1 MTGSPNVVPAPL
13 LVGEGLPAFEAI
25 SAAQVE
31 EHIPQLL
38 SLLNAEL
45 DALEAVLSEAF
56 AADRR
61 LDWAEVLDPLQRLGE
76 QLRWSWGV
84 VGHLN
89 GVCNSLDLR
98 LAHASQQAAV
108 VQFGSRAGQSQL
120 IYRALQTL
128 ERQHQAASPGAPGRL
143 DATQL
148 RILAAELRDMQLRG
162 VGLEGDVQATFN
174 LASQELAEL
183 STRFSNQ
190 VLDATNGWTLTLS
203 DPAQIEGLPTSLK
216 DQLAQAA
223 RSAGLLAA
231 DGSAPSSEAG
241 PWLLGLDM
249 PRYAPVLKY
258 SRNRNLREQLYRA
271 HVSRASGQADSANK
285 GSTDRSNDRSSDRNI
300 DSRTDSRNDSNNDTT
315 IASTKAGPLN
325 NWPLIERILTLR
337 GEQARR
343 LGFANWAEVS
353 LAAKMADSV
362 ASVEALLEELRAAA
376 FPVAQSELEQLRQCA
391 ARHGAPEASDLQPWD
406 VSFWAEVLR
415 QESFSLDGEALRPY
429 FPLPAVLEGLF
440 ALCGRLFGIRIEAA
454 DGQAPI
460 WHPDVRFFRVLE
472 ASGGAASAQG
482 AEPGAPSASLAETD
496 QPLALAAFYLDP
508 YSRPGSKRGG
518 AWMDECLVR
527 SLAPDGTP
535 VLPVAYLICNQSPP
549 LGETPS
555 LMTFEEVETLFH
567 EFGHGLQHML
577 TTVERP
583 QAAGINNVEWDAV
596 ELPSQFM
603 ENWCYDRATL
613 LGMARHWQSGEALPE
628 AEFAKLQAAR
638 TFMGGAAT
646 LRQIHLALTDLRLH
660 SDWSPD
666 SSESPEQLRR
676 RIAATTTV
684 LAPIDAD
691 AFLCSFGH
699 IFAGGYAAGYYA
711 YKWAEVL
718 SADAFSAFEDGGLD
732 NEEGIQATGRR
743 FRDTVLSLGGSRS
756 PAEVFEAFRGRQPS
770 TEALIRHSG
779 LVAA

>member
-1 MTGSPNVVPAPL
+1 MAHPMSGSLQVDPSPL
-13 LVGEGLPAFEAI
+13 LAGKGLPAFGAI
-25 SAAQVE
+25 TAAQVE
-31 EHIPQLL
+31 EHIPELL
-38 SLLNAEL
+38 SLLNGEL
-45 DALEAVLSEAF
+45 DALEAMLSQAL
-56 AADRR
+56 AAGGL
-61 LDWAEVLDPLQRLGE
+61 LDWAEVMDPLQRLGE

-89 GVCNSLDLR
+89 GVCNSPELR

-108 VQFGSRAGQSQL
+108 VQFGSRAGQSQVIFL
-120 IYRALQTL
+120 ALQTL
-128 ERQHQAASPGAPGRL
+128 ERQHQAAHPGAPGRL
-143 DATQL
+143 DGTQQ

-162 VGLEGDVQATFN
+162 VGLEGEVQAAFN
-174 LASQELAEL
+174 QASQELAEL

-190 VLDATNGWTLTLS
+190 VLDATNGWTLTL
-203 DPAQIEGLPTSLK
+203 DAPAQTEGLPTSLK

-223 RSAGLLAA
+223 RAAGLVAA
-231 DGSAPSSEAG
+231 DGNEPSSETG

-258 SRNRNLREQLYRA
+258 SRNRGLREQLYRA
-271 HVSRASGQADSANK
+271 HVSRASGQGEAADTS
-285 GSTDRSNDRSSDRNI
+285 SSDP
-300 DSRTDSRNDSNNDTT
+300 SRHEPP
-315 IASTKAGPLN
+315 KAGPPN
-325 NWPLIERILTLR
+325 NWPLIETILTLR
-337 GEQARR
+337 GDQARR
-343 LGFANWAEVS
+343 LGFVNWAEVS

-362 ASVEALLEELRAAA
+362 TSVEALLEELRAAA
-376 FPVAQSELEQLRQCA
+376 FPMAEAELEQLRQCA

-406 VSFWAEVLR
+406 VAFWAEVLR
-415 QESFSLDGEALRPY
+415 QESFSLDSEALRPY

-454 DGQAPI
+454 DGEAPI

-472 ASGGAASAQG
+472 ASGGAASAADQ
-482 AEPGAPSASLAETD
+482 EPQPGAPQAFSAGSS
-496 QPLALAAFYLDP
+496 QPIAAFYLDP

-527 SLAPDGTP
+527 SLGPDGTP
-535 VLPVAYLICNQSPP
+535 VWPVAYLICNQSPP
-549 LGETPS
+549 VGDTPS

-577 TTVERP
+577 TTVDRP

-613 LGMARHWQSGEALPE
+613 LGMARHWQSGDPLPE
-628 AEFAKLQAAR
+628 AEFAKLHAAR

-646 LRQIHLALTDLRLH
+646 LRQVHLALTDLRLH
-660 SDWSPD
+660 SEWSPD
-666 SSESPEQLRR
+666 CGETPEQLRR
-676 RIAATTTV
+676 RIATTTTV

-718 SADAFSAFEDGGLD
+718 SADAFSAFEEGGLE
-732 NEEGIQATGRR
+732 NETQIQATGRR